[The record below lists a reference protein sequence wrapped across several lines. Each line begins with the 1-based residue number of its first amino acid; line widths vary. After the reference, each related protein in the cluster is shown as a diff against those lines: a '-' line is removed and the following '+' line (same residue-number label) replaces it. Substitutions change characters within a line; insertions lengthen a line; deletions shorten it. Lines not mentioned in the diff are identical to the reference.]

1 MMLVDMIGLLE
12 TSSKSSPGS
21 RRASTLVVSLEFMT
35 FFTLTIL
42 SLAWLSIASLSITP
56 WSAMLF
62 TIAMLLMALVAK
74 EVLEQK
80 KEFLE
85 SAATT
90 VVVPIVEIVTELNAV
105 VVAC

>member
-1 MMLVDMIGLLE
+1 MTLMDKIGSLE

-21 RRASTLVVSLEFMT
+21 RRASTLAVSLEFLT

-42 SLAWLSIASLSITP
+42 SLAWSSIASLSITP

-62 TIAMLLMALVAK
+62 AIVMLLMALVAK
-74 EVLEQK
+74 EVLEQN

-85 SAATT
+85 SAATI
-90 VVVPIVEIVTELNAV
+90 VVVPRVEIVTELNV

>member
-1 MMLVDMIGLLE
+1 MTLMDKIGSLE

-42 SLAWLSIASLSITP
+42 SLAWLSIASLS
-56 WSAMLF
+56 AMLF
-62 TIAMLLMALVAK
+62 TIVMLLMALVAT
-74 EVLEQK
+74 EVLEQN

-85 SAATT
+85 SAATI
-90 VVVPIVEIVTELNAV
+90 VVVPRVEIVTELNV